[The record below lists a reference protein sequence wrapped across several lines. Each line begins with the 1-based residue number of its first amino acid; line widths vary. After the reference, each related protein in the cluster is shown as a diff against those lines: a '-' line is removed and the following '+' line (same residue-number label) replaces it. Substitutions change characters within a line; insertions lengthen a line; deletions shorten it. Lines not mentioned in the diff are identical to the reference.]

1 MLYGVRRFM
10 ADIDSMIGGPT
21 KWYGKAARWYF
32 KICLWFIA
40 PVLLLGIF
48 ILAMVGGF
56 DMSYKAWNES
66 GARYTVP
73 NPEYDDWIQGII
85 WALQV
90 SAICKDGVQT
100 FIRLCPVFQS
110 SPCQFGCGFRTG
122 DTGQRAKDWFLMA
135 GRWAIRPC
143 GIRSTRC

>member
-1 MLYGVRRFM
+1 MDVFNDYGANTPLLVIGFFEFAVIGWLYGVRRFM

-21 KWYGKAARWYF
+21 TWYGKAARWYF

-40 PVLLLGIF
+40 PILLLGIF

-73 NPEYDDWIQGII
+73 NPEYDDWVQGII

-90 SAICKDGVQT
+90 LQLESLKL
-100 FIRLCPVFQS
+100 R
-110 SPCQFGCGFRTG
+110 
-122 DTGQRAKDWFLMA
+122 
-135 GRWAIRPC
+135 
-143 GIRSTRC
+143 